1 GPARRGTG
9 GVAGARSP
17 ARRATPGDG
26 HALRRRAVHRG
37 DRGRARPIRGCGQGA
52 HPSRAEER
60 RAGHGRFEAEWR
72 QGRFRVVSLTRR
84 DGGEIEALITDR
96 YLDSLLA
103 IQPAPYLEGGP
114 LGSDDSLGAAVRA
127 VSRRLATDLPRFHP
141 SFRFEE
147 RLALR
152 LAEVAASMRLPV
164 AAGAE
169 GAIVPIREIRP
180 SIPDPLRAASDDDD
194 DRADPR

>member
-1 GPARRGTG
+1 M
-9 GVAGARSP
+9 
-17 ARRATPGDG
+17 
-26 HALRRRAVHRG
+26 
-37 DRGRARPIRGCGQGA
+37 
-52 HPSRAEER
+52 
-60 RAGHGRFEAEWR
+60 
-72 QGRFRVVSLTRR
+72 SLVRR

-103 IQPAPYLEGGP
+103 IQASPQLVGGP
-114 LGSDDSLGAAVRA
+114 LGSDDSLSAAVRA

-169 GAIVPIREIRP
+169 GQVVPFRDVRPGPPDRLRPAGDEDERDARPLLIGGAVAASALSLAGAWLAWRRRTSPMARAI
-180 SIPDPLRAASDDDD
+180 RAAHSM
-194 DRADPR
+194 RQPGAGA

>member
-1 GPARRGTG
+1 M
-9 GVAGARSP
+9 
-17 ARRATPGDG
+17 
-26 HALRRRAVHRG
+26 
-37 DRGRARPIRGCGQGA
+37 
-52 HPSRAEER
+52 
-60 RAGHGRFEAEWR
+60 
-72 QGRFRVVSLTRR
+72 SLNRR

-103 IQPAPYLEGGP
+103 IQPSPMLVAGGP
-114 LGSDDSLGAAVRA
+114 LEPDDSLGAAVRA

-169 GAIVPIREIRP
+169 GAVVPFRDSHPAPRSPRP
-180 SIPDPLRAASDDDD
+180 ADDADD
-194 DRADPR
+194 DRDSRPLLIGGAVAASALSLAGAWLAWRRRTSPMARAIRAAHSMRQPGGGA

>member
-1 GPARRGTG
+1 
-9 GVAGARSP
+9 
-17 ARRATPGDG
+17 
-26 HALRRRAVHRG
+26 
-37 DRGRARPIRGCGQGA
+37 
-52 HPSRAEER
+52 
-60 RAGHGRFEAEWR
+60 
-72 QGRFRVVSLTRR
+72 VSLARR

-103 IQPAPYLEGGP
+103 IQPAPHLDAGP
-114 LGSDDSLGAAVRA
+114 LDARDSLGAAVRA

-169 GAIVPIREIRP
+169 GGLVPMRDLHPAVPAPRP
-180 SIPDPLRAASDDDD
+180 GGDDD
-194 DRADPR
+194 DRADPRLLIGGAVAASALSLAGAWLAWRRRTSPMARAIRAAHSMRQPGGGA

>member
-1 GPARRGTG
+1 MT
-9 GVAGARSP
+9 V
-17 ARRATPGDG
+17 
-26 HALRRRAVHRG
+26 L
-37 DRGRARPIRGCGQGA
+37 
-52 HPSRAEER
+52 
-60 RAGHGRFEAEWR
+60 
-72 QGRFRVVSLTRR
+72 RR

-103 IQPAPYLEGGP
+103 VQPSADDDRGP
-114 LGSDDSLGAAVRA
+114 LGADDTLGAAVRA

-169 GAIVPIREIRP
+169 GQVVAMRELRP
-180 SIPDPLRAASDDDD
+180 AAPDPLRAADHDGDHADNRPLLIGGAVAASALSLAGAWLAWRRRTSPMA
-194 DRADPR
+194 RAIRAAHSMRLPGGGA

>member
-1 GPARRGTG
+1 MSLVRR
-9 GVAGARSP
+9 
-17 ARRATPGDG
+17 
-26 HALRRRAVHRG
+26 
-37 DRGRARPIRGCGQGA
+37 
-52 HPSRAEER
+52 E
-60 RAGHGRFEAEWR
+60 
-72 QGRFRVVSLTRR
+72 
-84 DGGEIEALITDR
+84 GGEIEALITDR

-103 IQPAPYLEGGP
+103 IQPSPSLVLDAGP
-114 LGSDDSLGAAVRA
+114 LGFDPSLSAAVRA

-169 GAIVPIREIRP
+169 GSIVPIRGLHP
-180 SIPDPLRAASDDDD
+180 ATPDPLRAADGDD
-194 DRADPR
+194 DRDPRPLLIGGAVAASALSLAGAWLAWRRRTSPMARAIRAAHQMRQPGGGA

>member
-1 GPARRGTG
+1 M
-9 GVAGARSP
+9 
-17 ARRATPGDG
+17 
-26 HALRRRAVHRG
+26 
-37 DRGRARPIRGCGQGA
+37 
-52 HPSRAEER
+52 
-60 RAGHGRFEAEWR
+60 
-72 QGRFRVVSLTRR
+72 SLSRR

-103 IQPAPYLEGGP
+103 VQPSPALAFDGGP
-114 LGSDDSLGAAVRA
+114 LGSDPSLSAAVRA

-169 GAIVPIREIRP
+169 GAVVPIRELRP
-180 SIPDPLRAASDDDD
+180 TLRDDDDD
-194 DRADPR
+194 DRADTRPLLIGGAVAASALSLAGAWLAWRRRTSPMARAIRAAHQMRQPGGGA

>member
-1 GPARRGTG
+1 VT
-9 GVAGARSP
+9 V
-17 ARRATPGDG
+17 
-26 HALRRRAVHRG
+26 
-37 DRGRARPIRGCGQGA
+37 I
-52 HPSRAEER
+52 
-60 RAGHGRFEAEWR
+60 
-72 QGRFRVVSLTRR
+72 RR

-103 IQPAPYLEGGP
+103 IQPRPQVLSGP
-114 LGSDDSLGAAVRA
+114 LAADDSLSAAVRA

-152 LAEVAASMRLPV
+152 LAEVAASMRLPI

-169 GAIVPIREIRP
+169 GGIVPVRELHP
-180 SIPDPLRAASDDDD
+180 ATPDQLHPVTGDDADDRDTRQLLIGGAVAASALSLAGAWLAWRRRTSPMARAIRAAHHI
-194 DRADPR
+194 RQGGGA